1 MVKNTTTA
9 RQHLD
14 KRFARMQPL
23 AIFARPPRGW
33 IRAIRD
39 SLGMTASQLAAR
51 IGVSRPRVVVIEQS
65 EVEGSL
71 TLHSLQRAAEAL
83 NCTLVYVLVPN
94 QPLDEMVQAQAVA
107 LASERF
113 AAVEHSMQLE
123 NQAVSPSDAK
133 RHQQELIEQILRD
146 ETRRLCDR
154 L

>member
-1 MVKNTTTA
+1 MIKNTTAA

-23 AIFARPPRGW
+23 ATFARPPRGW

-39 SLGMTASQLAAR
+39 SLGMTAGQLASR
-51 IGVSRPRVVVIEQS
+51 MGVSRPRVVVIEQG

-83 NCTLVYVLVPN
+83 NCTLIYALVPN

-107 LASERF
+107 IASERF

-133 RHQQELIEQILRD
+133 HHREQLIEQILRN
-146 ETRRLCDR
+146 ETRRLWDR

>member
-1 MVKNTTTA
+1 MIKNPTIA
-9 RQHLD
+9 RQYLD

-23 AIFARPPRGW
+23 DIFARPPRGW

-39 SLGMTASQLAAR
+39 SLGMTASQLADR
-51 IGVSRPRVVVIEQS
+51 MGVSRPRVVVIEQG

-83 NCTLVYVLVPN
+83 NCTLIYALVPN
-94 QPLDEMVQAQAVA
+94 RPLDETVRAQAISI
-107 LASERF
+107 ASERL

-133 RHQQELIEQILRD
+133 RHREKLIEQILHD
-146 ETRRLCDR
+146 ETRRLWDR